1 VSLLLFIFIVGSIE
15 LWKSYLW
22 GEENTSLI
30 NIENSTIKCEKIQ
43 EIQLFELKFTL
54 PSGVELFI
62 NEAYKK
68 NECELWKTI
77 MPPSGVEARYLESN
91 GLIVALEEND
101 ESIYSARSSLFGS
114 ILLAGYIWAGL
125 IIVAGVIQH
134 ITIRLRTWTR

>member
-1 VSLLLFIFIVGSIE
+1 MSILVFVLIVVFIE
-15 LWKSYLW
+15 LGTNYLW
-22 GEENTSLI
+22 SKENTILVNIDNRTI
-30 NIENSTIKCEKIQ
+30 NCEKIK
-43 EIQLFELKFTL
+43 ETQLFELQIIL
-54 PSGVELFI
+54 PSGVKLFA

-77 MPPSGVEARYLESN
+77 MPPNGVEARYLESN

-101 ESIYSARSSLFGS
+101 ESIYSAKRSLFRS

-125 IIVAGVIQH
+125 ILVAGVIQH